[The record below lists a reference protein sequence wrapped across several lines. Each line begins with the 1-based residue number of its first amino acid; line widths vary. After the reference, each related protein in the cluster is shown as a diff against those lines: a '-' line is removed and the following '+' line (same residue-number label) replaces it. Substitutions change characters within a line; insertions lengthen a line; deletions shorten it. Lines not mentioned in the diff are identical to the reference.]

1 MKKSEQVNELHE
13 KAMDIAE
20 RGFMAEKKGQL
31 DQAKQLSSQAYEYE
45 CEAAMLLLNDYDIE
59 PTRSILFKSAA
70 CLALD
75 FENYREAER
84 MIALGLLGN
93 PPPEILEELRE
104 LFISNIP
111 VQTEPISISL
121 SQSTPS
127 RFSLP
132 MRANVK
138 YVTPPINSAKSF
150 PSQI

>member
-20 RGFMAEKKGQL
+20 RGFLAEKKGQL
-31 DQAKQLSSQAYEYE
+31 EQAKQLSSQAYEYE
-45 CEAAMLLLNDYDIE
+45 CKAAMLLLNDYEIE
-59 PTRSILFKSAA
+59 PTRSVLFKSAA

-121 SQSTPS
+121 SQSSPS

-138 YVTPPINSAKSF
+138 YVTLPTNSAKSL